1 MTLWNISDKGRYY
14 SLLCFKVLQVI
25 TMDSKLI
32 IDSSH
37 NDLPGNKKTEWIRVK
52 TSRFLSIGKHIAKIP
67 FSFSGKN
74 PLDAFNHLLVKP

>member
-1 MTLWNISDKGRYY
+1 MTLWNIPYKGRYY
-14 SLLCFKVLQVI
+14 SLLYLKVLKVI
-25 TMDSKLI
+25 TMDSELI

-74 PLDAFNHLLVKP
+74 PLDAFNHLLVKT